1 MQKLGVLNNI
11 TNSAISQFAI
21 YIVNLALLPYLAR
34 ILGTAGFGQV
44 IYIQSIMSLIIL
56 IVDFGF
62 SWSAIKVVSAMR
74 NNKEL
79 FSTYFFSAWTA
90 QWILTGIAGILLYTI
105 SQQTNLIP
113 ASNQQLFYGYLMVIG
128 YISFPFW
135 LLHGLENFSTVTSI
149 QLFSKIG
156 TLPLL
161 FLMVTTEDDVELA
174 ILFFA
179 ICNLLGGIIFIFYIV
194 RTSIVKWEKPTLRDI
209 SNIYASSW
217 NTFIAKINISI
228 YTLLIPIYI
237 YYISGSSALG
247 VFNLAD
253 KAKSAIISLSGPIAA
268 ALFPRMSLLAKTEK
282 NQFFNLGFKAA
293 VWQIAILTPICT
305 LSWFYAA
312 DIAML
317 LGGHEFIDATS
328 TIRWLSFI
336 PLMTSTSNILGMQI
350 LIPLGMEKIFSKIYI
365 LGFILITI
373 LIFNLCPNFH
383 AEGAAISLFIS
394 EFIVLIA
401 LGIKIKL
408 IISRNL
414 NVN

>member
-401 LGIKIKL
+401 LRIKIKL

>member
-11 TNSAISQFAI
+11 TYSAISQFAI
-21 YIVNLALLPYLAR
+21 YIVNLAFLPYLAR

-62 SWSAIKVVSAMR
+62 SWSAIKVVSSIR

-79 FSTYFFSAWTA
+79 FSKYFFSAWTA
-90 QWILTGIAGILLYTI
+90 QWILTGIAGILLSTI
-105 SQQTNLIP
+105 SQQTNIIP

-149 QLFSKIG
+149 QLVSKIG

-161 FLMVTTEDDVELA
+161 FLMVTTDDDVELA

-253 KAKSAIISLSGPIAA
+253 KAKSAIVSLSGPIAA

-282 NQFFNLGFKAA
+282 NNFFNLGFKAA

-305 LSWFYAA
+305 LSWIYAA
-312 DIAML
+312 DIAIL

-336 PLMTSTSNILGMQI
+336 PLMTSISNILGMQI
-350 LIPLGMEKIFSKIYI
+350 LIPLGMEKIFSKIYFW
-365 LGFILITI
+365 GFILITI
-373 LIFNLCPNFH
+373 LTFNLCPNFH
-383 AEGAAISLFIS
+383 AEGAAIALFIS

-408 IISRNL
+408 IISRNF